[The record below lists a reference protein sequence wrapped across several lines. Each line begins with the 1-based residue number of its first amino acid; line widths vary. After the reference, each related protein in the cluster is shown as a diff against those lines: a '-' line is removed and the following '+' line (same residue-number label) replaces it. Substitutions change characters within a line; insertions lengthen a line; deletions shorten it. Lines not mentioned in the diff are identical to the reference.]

1 MVNPKIIMTK
11 RLIITEEEKND
22 IKSLYNISEQTDG
35 YSQFLTGLMDVAL
48 SSNVNG
54 SSGGAST
61 QGVSAKG
68 QALLDNPIFKKKL
81 TEISAAIGIDEDS
94 IIKLMNHE
102 SFLDS
107 SSKNSIG
114 CVGLIQFCPTRPGG
128 TTKIINGKTYNLED
142 IRNNLETQMDV
153 IKEFWVSAK
162 ATYPI
167 NSPIDL
173 YIYNFVP
180 IAVGKN
186 NDFVLEWSGRSAET
200 VAKSNPVFNTTLGR
214 PIETPLTV
222 GDLERY
228 YRKKGM
234 I

>member
-1 MVNPKIIMTK
+1 MAK
-11 RLIITEEEKND
+11 RFIITEEEKND
-22 IKSLYNISEQTDG
+22 IKSLYNISEQTNE
-35 YSQFLTGLMDVAL
+35 YSQFLTALMDTAL
-48 SSNVNG
+48 SANPNG
-54 SSGGAST
+54 SSGGTST
-61 QGVSAKG
+61 QGISAKG
-68 QALLDNPIFKKKL
+68 QELLNNPIFKEKL
-81 TEISAAIGIDEDS
+81 TEISNAIGIDENS

-107 SSKNSIG
+107 SSKNSDG
-114 CVGLIQFCPTRPGG
+114 CVGLIQFCPTSPGG
-128 TTKIINGKTYNLED
+128 ATKIINGKTYKLED
-142 IRNNLETQMDV
+142 IRNNLEIQMNA

-162 ATYPI
+162 AEYPI

-186 NDFVLEWSGRSAET
+186 NDFVLEWSGVSAET
-200 VAKSNPVFNTTLGR
+200 VAKKNPVFNTTLGR

-222 GDLERY
+222 GDLETY